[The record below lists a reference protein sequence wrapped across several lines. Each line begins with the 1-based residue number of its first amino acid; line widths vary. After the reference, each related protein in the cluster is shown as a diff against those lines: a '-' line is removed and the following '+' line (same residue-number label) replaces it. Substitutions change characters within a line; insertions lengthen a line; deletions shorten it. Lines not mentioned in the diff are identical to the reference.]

1 MFKLITYLYRK
12 RIIKYA
18 FDTQKPKPRDFSK
31 MNFAF
36 MDSKGHKYYENEDWF
51 NYSLTRKEQLTIKV
65 GEMNARINQKEFKDW
80 REVMEKALNNGENPD
95 YAMIAF
101 FLKEWDIREKE
112 LVIYSPAYI
121 EIAAIFYIREDEDV
135 DQFDEDIQRQKVE
148 QLQHDFEVLK
158 GFFFTPELNKL
169 LGFSQISNQ
178 ELMQYYSQSK
188 KRVESH
194 RKFITNHS

>member
-36 MDSKGHKYYENEDWF
+36 MDSKGNKYFENEDWF
-51 NYSLTRKEQLTIKV
+51 NYTLARKEQLMIKV
-65 GEMNARINQKEFKDW
+65 GEMGARINQEEFRKW
-80 REVMEKALNNGENPD
+80 RDAMTKALNNGENPD
-95 YAMIAF
+95 YAMLGF
-101 FLKEWDIREKE
+101 FLKEMDIREKE

-121 EIAAIFYIREDEDV
+121 EIAAIFYIR
-135 DQFDEDIQRQKVE
+135 QDEDIDKFDEEVQRQKVA
-148 QLQHDFEVLK
+148 QLQYDFETVK

-169 LGFSQISNQ
+169 LGFSEISNQ
-178 ELMQYYSQSK
+178 ELIQYYNQSK

-194 RKFITNHS
+194 RQFLTSHS